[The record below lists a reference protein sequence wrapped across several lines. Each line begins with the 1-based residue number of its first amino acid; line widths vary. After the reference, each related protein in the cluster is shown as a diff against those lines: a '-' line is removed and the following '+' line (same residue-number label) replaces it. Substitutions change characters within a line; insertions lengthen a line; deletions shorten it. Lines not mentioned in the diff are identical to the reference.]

1 MAYRVIGTSPPRA
14 DAWEKVRGRPIYAGD
29 LALSGMLHGRIVR
42 SPYASARIV
51 RLDTRAARAL
61 PGVVA
66 VLTGKDVPRNEL
78 RVERPG
84 GMAGPTAGAV
94 LATQP
99 VLADARVR
107 FQGEPVAAIA
117 AETPEAAAAAA
128 DLVEVEYE
136 ELPGVYDPLAALAPD
151 APRVHDTGNL
161 LRSWHLRSGDV
172 VEGFR
177 RADVVVEHTYRT
189 PFVDHVYLETE
200 TGIGWIDAEGVL
212 TLRVSTQVL
221 EHFRDVAE
229 VLRLPHGRVRLEGAY
244 VGGGF
249 GGKEDVT
256 VECLLGLL
264 AWKTRRPVQLVFSRE
279 ESFIGHGKRHPYV
292 MRYRTGATRD
302 GTLTALEADLVS
314 DSGAY
319 AALSP
324 WVLLYSLVT
333 ATGPYRIPHVRV
345 DATTVYTNNPVASAY
360 RCFGSIQ
367 TCLAYEGQ
375 MDALAAALGIDPLAL
390 REKNFLRKGDALA
403 TGQVLETEPLLA
415 ETMRRAWAGL
425 GEHRARRGPTRLGR
439 AVAAS
444 FTPYGRM
451 CWTRDSASAWVGM
464 ELDGTAVV
472 RCAAPDVGGGQTASL
487 CAITAEVLGLDVE
500 RVTAVG
506 RDSHFTPR
514 AGTTTATRQLLMS
527 GNAVL
532 KAAREVRRHLVD
544 QAAEMLEAA
553 PEDIELMEGRALVRG
568 APDRAIDFSALVR
581 AATAAGRPVQALDK
595 YDAPSAPTIDPAT
608 GQGKP
613 FNDYTFGTQAVEVEV
628 DEETGQTRVTK
639 LAACYDVGQAINRQS
654 AEGQIEGGAV
664 QGLGHALLEE
674 VVLEDGVSK
683 NPHLLDYKIPTTLD
697 APEIITILLESGQ
710 GLGPFGAKGI
720 GEPAMTPTP
729 AAVMNAVTRAARA
742 ELTRFPMTAERVLAA
757 LKNSSPIPSPPS
769 GERTAVRAERRSR
782 EARAE

>member
-1 MAYRVIGTSPPRA
+1 MAYRVIGGSQPRA

-29 LALSGMLHGRIVR
+29 LDVAGMLHGRIVR
-42 SPYASARIV
+42 SPHASARVV
-51 RLDTRAARAL
+51 RIDTAEARSL

-66 VLTGKDVPRNEL
+66 VLTHADVPQNSLRMEL
-78 RVERPG
+78 PG
-84 GMAGPTAGAV
+84 RMAEATAGAV

-99 VLADARVR
+99 VLAEGRVR
-107 FQGEPVAAIA
+107 FQGEPVVAIA
-117 AETPEAAAAAA
+117 AETPEIAAGAAER
-128 DLVEVEYE
+128 VHVEYE
-136 ELPGVYDPLAALAPD
+136 PVPGVYDAHEAMKPGAPH
-151 APRVHDTGNL
+151 VHDGGNL
-161 LRSWHLRSGDV
+161 LRAWHIRKGDAAD
-172 VEGFR
+172 GFR
-177 RADVVVEHTYRT
+177 GADVIVERTYRT
-189 PFVDHVYLETE
+189 PFVDHLYLETE
-200 TGIGWIDAEGVL
+200 SGIGWIDAEGVL
-212 TLRVSTQVL
+212 VLRVSTQVL

-244 VGGGF
+244 LGGGF

-264 AWKTRRPVQLVFSRE
+264 VWKTRRPVRLVFSRE

-292 MRYRTGATRD
+292 LRYKTGATRSGD
-302 GTLTALEADLVS
+302 LVALEANLIS

-333 ATGPYRIPHVRV
+333 ATGPYRVPNVTI
-345 DATTVYTNNPVASAY
+345 DAVTVYTNNPVASAY
-360 RCFGSIQ
+360 RTFGSIQ
-367 TCLAYEGQ
+367 TCIAYEGQ
-375 MDALAAALGIDPLAL
+375 MDAVAQALGMDPLAL
-390 REKNFLRKGDALA
+390 RERNFLRKGDSIA
-403 TGQVLETEPLLA
+403 TGQVLESEPMLA
-415 ETMRRAWAGL
+415 ETMRRAWEAL
-425 GEHRARRGPTRLGR
+425 GPVREGEGPTRVSRGL
-439 AVAAS
+439 AAS
-444 FTPYGRM
+444 ITPYGRM

-472 RCAAPDVGGGQTASL
+472 RCAAPDVGGGQTSSL
-487 CAITAEVLGLDVE
+487 CSITAEVLGLPVE
-500 RVTAVG
+500 QVAAVG

-544 QAAEMLEAA
+544 QAGEMLEAA
-553 PEDIELMEGRALVRG
+553 PEDIELAAGRAFVRG
-568 APDRAIDFSALVR
+568 AADRGVAFAALVR
-581 AATAAGRPVQALDK
+581 AATAAGRPVQVLDK
-595 YDAPSAPTIDPAT
+595 YDAPSAPTIDPDT

-628 DEETGQTRVTK
+628 DEETGRTRVTK

-674 VVLEDGVSK
+674 VVLEEGLSR

-697 APEIITILLESGQ
+697 APEIVTIMLESGQ

-729 AAVMNAVTRAARA
+729 AAVMNAVSRAAGA
-742 ELTRFPMTAERVLAA
+742 PLTQFPLTAERVLAA
-757 LKNSSPIPSPPS
+757 VKNPSHLP
-769 GERTAVRAERRSR
+769 
-782 EARAE
+782 

>member
-1 MAYRVIGTSPPRA
+1 MAYRVIGTSPARA

-61 PGVVA
+61 PGVIA
-66 VLTGKDVPRNEL
+66 VLIARDVPRNEQRMEL
-78 RVERPG
+78 PG
-84 GMAGPTAGAV
+84 RMAEATAGAV

-99 VLADARVR
+99 VLADDRVR

-117 AETPEAAAAAA
+117 AATPEIAAAAA

-151 APRVHDTGNL
+151 ASRVHDSGNL

-172 VEGFR
+172 SQGFAQ
-177 RADVVVEHTYRT
+177 ADVVVEHTYRT

-221 EHFRDVAE
+221 EHYRDVAE
-229 VLRLPHGRVRLEGAY
+229 ILQLPHGRVRLEGAY

-264 AWKTRRPVQLVFSRE
+264 VWKTGRPVQLVFSRE

-302 GTLTALEADLVS
+302 GALVALEADLVS

-333 ATGPYRIPHVRV
+333 ATGPYRIPHVKV

-375 MDALAAALGIDPLAL
+375 MDALAAALSMDPLAL

-403 TGQVLETEPLLA
+403 TGQVLETEPMLG

-425 GEHRARRGPTRLGR
+425 GERRQSRAPTRVGR

-451 CWTRDSASAWVGM
+451 CWTRDSASAWIGM

-472 RCAAPDVGGGQTASL
+472 RCAAPDVGGGQTSSL

-500 RVTAVG
+500 QVIAVG

-532 KAAREVRRHLVD
+532 NAARELRRHLV
-544 QAAEMLEAA
+544 AAAAGLLEAA
-553 PEDIELMEGRALVRG
+553 PADIVLAGGRALVRG
-568 APDRAIDFSALVR
+568 APNRALSMASVVK
-581 AATAAGRPVQALDK
+581 AAIGEGRPVQVLEK
-595 YDAPSAPTIDPAT
+595 YDAPSAPTIDPTT
-608 GQGKP
+608 GQGKA
-613 FNDYTFGTQAVEVEV
+613 FNDYTFGTHAIEVEI
-628 DEETGQTRVTK
+628 DDETGRTRVSR
-639 LAACYDVGQAINRQS
+639 LVACFDAGRVINRAS
-654 AEGQIEGGAV
+654 AEGQLEGGAV
-664 QGLGHALLEE
+664 QGLGYALMEE
-674 VVLEDGVSK
+674 IALDNGVSK
-683 NPHLLDYKIPTTLD
+683 NPHLADYKIPTSLD
-697 APEIITILLESGQ
+697 APEITTVLLESGD
-710 GLGPFGAKGI
+710 GLGPFGAKGL
-720 GEPAMTPTP
+720 GEPAMTPSI
-729 AAVMNAVTRAARA
+729 AAVANAVSNALEARLT
-742 ELTRFPMTAERVLAA
+742 ELPITAERVLAA
-757 LKNSSPIPSPPS
+757 LRST
-769 GERTAVRAERRSR
+769 TA
-782 EARAE
+782 

>member
-1 MAYRVIGTSPPRA
+1 MHSRDFRVIGQSLPRP
-14 DAWEKVRGRPIYAGD
+14 DAWEKARGRPIYAGD
-29 LALSGMLHGRIVR
+29 LALSGMLHGLIVR
-42 SPYASARIV
+42 SPYASARIA
-51 RLDTRAARAL
+51 RIETRAAAGL

-66 VLTGKDVPRNEL
+66 VLTHADVPRNEL
-78 RVERPG
+78 RMELPG
-84 GMAGPTAGAV
+84 RMAEATAGAV

-99 VLADARVR
+99 VLAVDRVR
-107 FQGEPVAAIA
+107 FQGEPVVAIA
-117 AETPEAAAAAA
+117 AETPEIADRAAALIEIA
-128 DLVEVEYE
+128 YE
-136 ELPGVYDPLAALAPD
+136 ELPGVFDPVEALRPGAP
-151 APRVHDTGNL
+151 AVHEGGNV
-161 LRSWHLRSGDV
+161 LRRWQLRKGDID
-172 VEGFR
+172 EGFR
-177 RADVVVEHTYRT
+177 RAEVVVEQTYRT

-229 VLRLPHGRVRLEGAY
+229 VLRLPHSRVRLEGAY
-244 VGGGF
+244 LGGGF

-264 AWKTRRPVQLVFSRE
+264 VWKTRRPVRLVFSRE

-292 MRYRTGATRD
+292 LRYRTGATRS
-302 GTLTALEADLVS
+302 GELVALRAELYS

-324 WVLLYSLVT
+324 WVLFYSLVT
-333 ATGPYRIPHVRV
+333 ATGPYRVPHVHV
-345 DATTVYTNNPVASAY
+345 DAVTVYTNNPIASAY
-360 RCFGSIQ
+360 RTFGSIQ

-375 MDALAAALGIDPLAL
+375 MDALAAALGMDPLEVRA
-390 REKNFLRKGDALA
+390 RNFLRLGDTIA
-403 TGQVLETEPLLA
+403 TGQVLETEPMLE
-415 ETMRRAWAGL
+415 ETMRRAWSAL
-425 GEHRARRGPTRLGR
+425 GPPRTPAGPTRIGR
-439 AVAAS
+439 GLAAS

-487 CAITAEVLGLDVE
+487 CSIAAEVLGLPVD
-500 RVTAVG
+500 RVVAVG

-514 AGTTTATRQLLMS
+514 AGTTTATRQLFMS

-553 PEDIELMEGRALVRG
+553 AADIEMADGRAFVRG
-568 APDRAIDFSALVR
+568 APARGVGVAEVVK
-581 AATAAGRPVQALDK
+581 AAAASGRPTQALDK
-595 YDAPSAPTIDPAT
+595 FDAPSAPTIDPLT
-608 GQGKP
+608 GQGRP

-628 DEETGQTRVTK
+628 DLETGVTRVAR

-654 AEGQIEGGAV
+654 VEGQIEGGVA
-664 QGLGHALLEE
+664 QGLGHALMEE
-674 VVLEDGVSK
+674 VMLEDGISK
-683 NPHLLDYKIPTTLD
+683 NPHLLDYRIPSTLD
-697 APEIITILLESGQ
+697 VPRIETILIESGH

-729 AAVMNAVTRAARA
+729 AAVMNAVARAAGRRITA
-742 ELTRFPMTAERVLAA
+742 FPLTAERVLDAIQGRNGA
-757 LKNSSPIPSPPS
+757 
-769 GERTAVRAERRSR
+769 
-782 EARAE
+782 

>member
-1 MAYRVIGTSPPRA
+1 VSYRVIGKSLPRP
-14 DAWEKVRGRPIYAGD
+14 DAWEKVRGRPIFAGD
-29 LALSGMLHGRIVR
+29 FAMPGMLHARIVR
-42 SPYASARIV
+42 SPYASARIA
-51 RLDTRAARAL
+51 RLDIAAAEAL

-66 VLTGKDVPRNEL
+66 VLTHADVPRNEMRMEL
-78 RVERPG
+78 PG
-84 GMAGPTAGAV
+84 RMAEATAGAV

-99 VLADARVR
+99 VLARDRVR
-107 FQGEPVAAIA
+107 FQGEPVVAIA

-128 DLVEVEYE
+128 ERVRVEYE
-136 ELPGVYDPLAALAPD
+136 PLPGVWDPIAALEPGAPH
-151 APRVHDTGNL
+151 VHEGGNV
-161 LRSWHLRSGDV
+161 LRRWHLRQGDIA
-172 VEGFR
+172 EGFR
-177 RADVVVEHTYRT
+177 RAEVVVEHTYRT
-189 PFVDHVYLETE
+189 PFVDHAYLETE
-200 TGIGWIDAEGVL
+200 TGVGWIDAEGVL

-221 EHFRDVAE
+221 EHFRDVAD
-229 VLRLPHGRVRLEGAY
+229 VLALPHGRVRLEGAY
-244 VGGGF
+244 LGGGF

-264 AWKTRRPVQLVFSRE
+264 VWRTRRPVSLVFSRE

-292 MRYRTGATRD
+292 LRYRTGATRA
-302 GTLTALEADLVS
+302 GLLTALEAELIS

-333 ATGPYRIPHVRV
+333 APGPYRVPHVKV
-345 DATTVYTNNPVASAY
+345 DAVTVYTNNPVASAY
-360 RCFGSIQ
+360 RTFGSIQ
-367 TCLAYEGQ
+367 TCMAYESQ
-375 MDALAAALGIDPLAL
+375 MDAVADALGMDPLAL
-390 REKNFLRKGDALA
+390 RERNFLRKGDRLA
-403 TGQVLETEPLLA
+403 TGQMLESEPMLA
-415 ETMRRAWAGL
+415 ETMRQAWAALGPAAAAGAGPERVARGL
-425 GEHRARRGPTRLGR
+425 
-439 AVAAS
+439 AAS

-464 ELDGTAVV
+464 ELDGSAVV

-487 CAITAEVLGLDVE
+487 CSITAEVLGLPPEQV
-500 RVTAVG
+500 VAVG

-532 KAAREVRRHLVD
+532 AAAREVRRHLVD

-553 PEDIELMEGRALVRG
+553 PRDVELADGSAFVRG
-568 APDRAIDFSALVR
+568 ARDRSVGFPAIVK
-581 AATAAGRPVQALDK
+581 AATAAGRPVQALEK
-595 YDAPSAPTIDPAT
+595 YDAPSAPTIDPVT

-628 DEETGQTRVTK
+628 DGETGQTRVTR

-664 QGLGHALLEE
+664 QGMGHAMLEE
-674 VVLEDGVSK
+674 VVLDEGISK

-697 APEIITILLESGQ
+697 APPIETILLESGA

-729 AAVMNAVTRAARA
+729 AALMNAVSRAAGARMT
-742 ELTRFPMTAERVLAA
+742 ELPLTAERVL
-757 LKNSSPIPSPPS
+757 
-769 GERTAVRAERRSR
+769 RAIRSR
-782 EARAE
+782 A

>member
-1 MAYRVIGTSPPRA
+1 MAYRVIGTSPARA

-42 SPYASARIV
+42 SPYPSARIV
-51 RLDTRAARAL
+51 RLDARAAAAL

-66 VLTGKDVPRNEL
+66 VLTARDVPRNEL
-78 RVERPG
+78 RMELPG
-84 GMAGPTAGAV
+84 RMAEATAGAV

-161 LRSWHLRSGDV
+161 LRSWYLGSGDV
-172 VEGFR
+172 NQGFA

-189 PFVDHVYLETE
+189 PFVDHVYMETE

-212 TLRVSTQVL
+212 VLRVSTQVL
-221 EHFRDVAE
+221 EHYRDVAE
-229 VLRLPHGRVRLEGAY
+229 ILRLPHSRVRLEGAY

-264 AWKTRRPVQLVFSRE
+264 VWKTRRPVQLVFSRE

-292 MRYRTGATRD
+292 MRYRSGATRE
-302 GTLTALEADLVS
+302 GTLTALEAELIS

-333 ATGPYRIPHVRV
+333 ATGPYRIPHVKV

-375 MDALAAALGIDPLAL
+375 MDALAAALSMDPLAL

-403 TGQVLETEPLLA
+403 TGQVLETDPMLV

-425 GEHRARRGPTRLGR
+425 GERRPSRAPTRVGR

-472 RCAAPDVGGGQTASL
+472 RCAAPDVGGGQTSSL
-487 CAITAEVLGLDVE
+487 CAITAEILGLKLEQVA
-500 RVTAVG
+500 AVG

-532 KAAREVRRHLVD
+532 NAARELRRHLVG
-544 QAAEMLEAA
+544 AAAALLEAA
-553 PEDIELMEGRALVRG
+553 PGDIVLAGGRAFVRG
-568 APDRAIDFSALVR
+568 APDRALTLAAVVR
-581 AATAAGRPVQALDK
+581 AAIGEGRPVQVLEK
-595 YDAPSAPTIDPAT
+595 YDAPSAPTIDPTT
-608 GQGKP
+608 GQGKA
-613 FNDYTFGTQAVEVEV
+613 FNDYTFGTHALEVEI
-628 DEETGQTRVTK
+628 DEETGRTSVSRLVACFDAGRVIHR
-639 LAACYDVGQAINRQS
+639 AS
-654 AEGQIEGGAV
+654 AEGQLEGGAV
-664 QGLGHALLEE
+664 QGLGYALMEE
-674 VVLEDGVSK
+674 IALDNGVSK
-683 NPHLLDYKIPTTLD
+683 NPHLADYKIPTSLD
-697 APEIITILLESGQ
+697 APGITGVLLESGG
-710 GLGPFGAKGI
+710 GLGPFGAKGL
-720 GEPAMTPTP
+720 GEPAMTPSI
-729 AAVMNAVTRAARA
+729 AAVANAVSNALGARVTD
-742 ELTRFPMTAERVLAA
+742 LPITAERVLARLRA
-757 LKNSSPIPSPPS
+757 T
-769 GERTAVRAERRSR
+769 TA
-782 EARAE
+782 